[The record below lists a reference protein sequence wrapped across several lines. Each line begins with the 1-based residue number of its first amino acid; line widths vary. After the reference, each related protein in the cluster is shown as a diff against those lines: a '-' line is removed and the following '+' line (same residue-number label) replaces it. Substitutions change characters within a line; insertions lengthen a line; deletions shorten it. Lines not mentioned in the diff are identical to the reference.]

1 MYHKVPT
8 VCPYCGCGCGI
19 YLHVVNGKIT
29 GVSPQREHPVNRG
42 SLCVKGWNCHEFVQH
57 PARLKR
63 PLIRIGP
70 KGTNDF
76 REVSWDE
83 ALSHIAERLSSIKN
97 SSGPD
102 SIGFL
107 ASAKCTNEENYLL
120 MKFARAVIGTNNID
134 HCARLCHASTVSG
147 LRDAFGSGAMT
158 NSISEIKDARLIFI
172 IGSNT
177 TEQHPM
183 IAMHILE
190 AVRRGATLIVA
201 DPRKNMIARLAHIYL
216 QHKPGTDVVLI
227 NSMINVI
234 INEGLIDIDFVK
246 VRTENFENFEKA
258 IRDYTPEM
266 AEAITGVPREDI
278 RKAARLYASENRAML
293 FYGMGI
299 TQHTTGVQNVHSL
312 ANLVM
317 LTAHVGHPATGL
329 NPLRGQN
336 NVQGACD
343 MGALPDYFTGYQH
356 VSDEASRH
364 RFEEAWGV
372 SLNPVPGLTLTEMI
386 SEAFNKKIK
395 ALYIMGENPVLS
407 DPDINHT
414 VEALKGLEF
423 LVVQDIFMSETA
435 LFADIVLPGVSFAEK
450 DGTFTNTERRVQ
462 KINKAVEPV
471 GESMPDW
478 KIIMELSNIMGYN
491 MNYKGTYEIIEEI
504 SLLTPIYRGILH
516 HRLEDNFGIQWPCP
530 DINHPG
536 TPYLHRKRFSKG
548 MGTFIITH
556 YIPPDELPDKEFPFI
571 LTTGR
576 NYFQYHTGTMTRKTS
591 TLEREEPEC
600 TVEINPAD
608 ASSLGIRK
616 GERIKISTRRGTI
629 VARASLTDKIISGTI
644 YIPFHFNEAPANRLT
659 NPAIDPEA
667 KIPEF
672 KVCAARIEKIS

>member
-1 MYHKVPT
+1 MYYKVPT
-8 VCPYCGCGCGI
+8 LCPYCGCGCGI
-19 YLHVVNGKIT
+19 YLHVVDGMIT
-29 GVSPQREHPVNRG
+29 GVSPQRNHPVNKG
-42 SLCVKGWNCHEFVQH
+42 SLCVKGWNCHEFIQH
-57 PARLKR
+57 PERLRR
-63 PLIRIGP
+63 PLVRTGP
-70 KGTNDF
+70 KGNYNF
-76 REVSWDE
+76 REVSWDA
-83 ALSHIAERLSSIKN
+83 ALGIVAERLNAIKR

-102 SIGFL
+102 SIGFF

-147 LRDAFGSGAMT
+147 LKDAFGSGAMT
-158 NSISEIKDARLIFI
+158 NSINEIKDARLIFI

-183 IAMHILE
+183 IGMHILE
-190 AVRRGATLIVA
+190 AARHGATLIAA
-201 DPRKNMIARLAHIYL
+201 DPRKNMIARLAHLYL
-216 QHKPGTDVVLI
+216 QHKPGTDVMLI

-258 IRDYTPEM
+258 IREYTPER
-266 AEAITGVPREDI
+266 AEAITGVPQEDI

-299 TQHTTGVQNVHSL
+299 TQHVTGVQNVHSL

-317 LTAHVGHPATGL
+317 LTAHIGHPATGL

-343 MGALPDYFTGYQH
+343 MGALPDYFTGYQP
-356 VSDEASRH
+356 VDDEASRNK
-364 RFEEAWGV
+364 FEKAWGV
-372 SLNPVPGLTLTEMI
+372 RLNPVPGLTLTEMI
-386 SEAFNKKIK
+386 SASLNKKIK
-395 ALYIMGENPVLS
+395 ALYIMGENPVIS

-414 VEALKGLEF
+414 VEALKALEF

-435 LFADIVLPGVSFAEK
+435 LFADVVLPGVSFAEK

-462 KINKAVEPV
+462 KIKKAIDPV
-471 GESMPDW
+471 GDSMPDW
-478 KIIMELSNIMGYN
+478 KIITELSNKMGYKMHYN
-491 MNYKGTYEIIEEI
+491 GTYEIMEEI
-504 SLLTPIYRGILH
+504 AFLTPIYKGILH

-536 TPYLHRKRFSKG
+536 TPYLHGKRFSKG
-548 MGTFIITH
+548 MGTFIVTH
-556 YIPPDELPDKEFPFI
+556 YIPPAELPDKEFPFI

-576 NYFQYHTGTMTRKTS
+576 NYFQYHTGTMTRKTI

-608 ASSLGIRK
+608 ASFLGIRK
-616 GERIKISTRRGTI
+616 GEKIRISTRRGSI
-629 VARASLTDKIISGTI
+629 EAIASITNKIISGTI
-644 YIPFHFNEAPANRLT
+644 YIPFHFNEAPANKLT
-659 NPAIDPEA
+659 NPAIDPQA